1 MRALRVLAGAG
12 VSVVLA
18 AGCTGGSGA
27 APSASTSASAS
38 VSTLPSPSVTPSA
51 TASVP
56 AAARAHTK
64 AGAEAFVRFYVGQ
77 TNVAWTVPSTSVL
90 PPLSDEGCKS
100 CDSLQSTARDLQSKG
115 QRYVSD
121 PVSIVDVAAF
131 SGAAAGRQYVRARL
145 QQHTVNVVDGAGRV
159 VLTDPAKALTR
170 TVEVTWKEGRWLLY
184 DMAEG

>member
-64 AGAEAFVRFYVGQ
+64 AGAEAFVRFYMDQV
-77 TNVAWTVPSTSVL
+77 NLAWTGPNQSVL
-90 PPLSDEGCKS
+90 PGLGIDGCLSCSSFQDIAVALVKEGH
-100 CDSLQSTARDLQSKG
+100 
-115 QRYVSD
+115 RYAHD
-121 PVSIVDVAAF
+121 PVTVLAVVAETTLSGVQQRLTMTLHQHEVDVIDAT
-131 SGAAAGRQYVRARL
+131 GA
-145 QQHTVNVVDGAGRV
+145 TVS
-159 VLTDPAKALTR
+159 TDPDKTGDF
-170 TVEVTWKEGRWLLY
+170 TVVVTWKGGRWLLY
-184 DMAEG
+184 DMG